1 MFRMGIG
8 LTLIKTWRR
17 LVNHIL
23 KSTNVLC
30 RIAVVKLIPVV
41 CVSPYF
47 RSTIQPMMLNV
58 IHQGKVNNLAVLSLV
73 YIQAYV
79 FWISKYNIIGI
90 LCGECGNSTVS
101 VLKMECF
108 DDCKGKYTIYYAT
121 VILGRHKEWL
131 LNDKINYFCYS
142 YCGQHYCSTCAISF
156 CEVQYLSPNQS
167 QVIVVLCTGT
177 GIILLS
183 LLAI

>member
-73 YIQAYV
+73 YIR
-79 FWISKYNIIGI
+79 I
-90 LCGECGNSTVS
+90 LN
-101 VLKMECF
+101 F
-108 DDCKGKYTIYYAT
+108 
-121 VILGRHKEWL
+121 
-131 LNDKINYFCYS
+131 KI
-142 YCGQHYCSTCAISF
+142 
-156 CEVQYLSPNQS
+156 
-167 QVIVVLCTGT
+167 
-177 GIILLS
+177 
-183 LLAI
+183 